1 MKKGQHPKALAIPP
15 FLHRNTTGETDMYMA
30 YINDETEL
38 LQGKKIPRVGENAAF
53 KFCHIMVNAGEPHYE

>member
-15 FLHRNTTGETDMYMA
+15 FLHRNTTGETAMYMA

-38 LQGKKIPRVGENAAF
+38 LQGKKNTASWRKRGIQVLPHHGKCRRAAL
-53 KFCHIMVNAGEPHYE
+53 